1 MPELGGRQRMHGPL
15 GIDAGC
21 AAALARGGSLLATG
35 IAAVEGNFSRG
46 DPVAVRDAEGRSLAQ
61 GLVEYTAAEIERI
74 KGRRSE
80 EIEALL
86 GYAPRAAVIHRDQL
100 VLL

>member
-1 MPELGGRQRMHGPL
+1 M
-15 GIDAGC
+15 
-21 AAALARGGSLLATG
+21 
-35 IAAVEGNFSRG
+35 
-46 DPVAVRDAEGRSLAQ
+46 RDAEGRAIAQ
-61 GLVEYTAAEIERI
+61 GLVEYTSAEVARI
-74 KGRRSE
+74 LGRRSG

>member
-1 MPELGGRQRMHGPL
+1 VV
-15 GIDAGC
+15 
-21 AAALARGGSLLATG
+21 S
-35 IAAVEGNFSRG
+35 VEGDFARG
-46 DPVAVRDAEGRSLAQ
+46 DPVAVRDAEGRAIAQ
-61 GLVEYTAAEIERI
+61 GLVEYASAEVALIL
-74 KGRRSE
+74 GRRSD